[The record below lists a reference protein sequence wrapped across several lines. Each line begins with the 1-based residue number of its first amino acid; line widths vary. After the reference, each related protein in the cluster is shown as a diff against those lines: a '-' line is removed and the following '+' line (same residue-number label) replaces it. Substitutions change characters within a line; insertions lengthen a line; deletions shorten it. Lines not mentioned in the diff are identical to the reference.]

1 MKSGA
6 PARQAI
12 GGLRNGASPISLVKS
27 MMAPMPEVL
36 AVALRD
42 CLPRDLSASSKE
54 VSNCSLNVCLLS
66 GYLISTL
73 AKVSLPCVYSNA
85 NMRFL
90 NITLCSSGAVT
101 LRMSV
106 RLNVGFQEDLRNSS
120 SALYRSYKTDLETA
134 VSFGPRS
141 FLTTKLFRLN

>member
-12 GGLRNGASPISLVKS
+12 GGLRNSASTISLVKS
-27 MMAPMPEVL
+27 MAAPLQAITV
-36 AVALRD
+36 VALKD
-42 CLPRDLSASSKE
+42 CLPRDLIASSRE

-66 GYLISTL
+66 GYLIP
-73 AKVSLPCVYSNA
+73 AQANVSLSCVYLNA
-85 NMRFL
+85 HMRLL
-90 NITLCSSGAVT
+90 NTALCFSAVT

-134 VSFGPRS
+134 VGFWPRS
-141 FLTTKLFRLN
+141 FLMN